1 MTKSKVKL
9 EEEISRLLREKYN
22 GRFHPQFIED
32 VFRLEKG
39 EPLDYVIGWL
49 PFLNCKIDLSFRP
62 LIPRPET
69 EYWIERAIA
78 AIKSVKGRIK
88 IADVFS
94 GSGCIG
100 IAVLK
105 NVKNSQVDFFELDK
119 KLIKQIKL
127 NLKLN
132 KISASRYRIIQGDA
146 VKKLKSQYD
155 FILAN
160 PPYLFAKRKAQVQAS
175 VLKYEPRQALFAK
188 ANGLF
193 YIRDILKLVKSRP
206 QPKGQLWLEFDSFQ
220 RKPIE
225 KLLKKLKYPKWN
237 FYRDQYRR
245 WRYVQV
251 FQESWCGG

>member
-1 MTKSKVKL
+1 MRLKQEADL
-9 EEEISRLLREKYN
+9 RRLLQEKYN
-22 GRFHPQFIED
+22 GRRNSEFNSD
-32 VFRLEKG
+32 TFRLKKG
-39 EPLDYVIGWL
+39 EPLNYVIGWL

-69 EYWIERAIA
+69 EYWLEKATA
-78 AIKSVKGRIK
+78 AISAIGRRVK

-105 NVKNSQVDFFELDK
+105 NIRNSQVDFFELDK

-132 KISASRYRIIQGDA
+132 NISASRYRVFQGDA
-146 VKKLKSQYD
+146 IKKLKNQYD

-160 PPYLFAKRKAQVQAS
+160 PPYIATKRKSKVQAS
-175 VLKYEPRQALFAK
+175 VLKYEPRQALFAG
-188 ANGLF
+188 ADGLF
-193 YIRDILKLVKSRP
+193 YIKKILQLAKLRL
-206 QPKGQLWLEFDSFQ
+206 QPNGQLWLEFDSFQ
-220 RKPIE
+220 KKPIE
-225 KLLKKLKYPKWN
+225 KLLKNLKYQKWN

-251 FQESWCGG
+251 LS